1 MSKENVAF
9 FGIVEKYK
17 KGFITLPDVGDKLNV
32 LLSIISDA
40 QIKKIEKIKV
50 KDMDGNIEKAL
61 ESFQNQVVSI
71 LRDGK

>member
-17 KGFITLPDVGDKLNV
+17 KGFITLPDVGDSLNV

-50 KDMDGNIEKAL
+50 KDTDGNIEKAL
-61 ESFQNQVVSI
+61 ESFRNQVIAI